1 MPAEPVVLPSA
12 STTPQTRPGAPPSLL
27 PFAAALADH
36 LGVDVIDDL
45 DSVLALAGTAA
56 HEVVRP
62 AAPVAAY
69 LLGAA
74 VATSPGQPVAAI
86 AAEIE
91 SFIRTWAASSTQ
103 RPG

>member
-1 MPAEPVVLPSA
+1 VPTESVDPPVP
-12 STTPQTRPGAPPSLL
+12 PGSGRGTLPPSLA

-36 LGVDVIDDL
+36 LGIAGIDDL
-45 DSVLALAGTAA
+45 DRVLALAGTAA

-74 VATSPGQPVAAI
+74 VATRPGRPMAATV
-86 AAEIE
+86 AEIE
-91 SFIRTWAASSTQ
+91 AFIRTWAASDGQSD
-103 RPG
+103 

>member
-1 MPAEPVVLPSA
+1 MPEDPAVQSSA
-12 STTPQTRPGAPPSLL
+12 SATRALPPALA

-56 HEVVRP
+56 HQVVRP

-91 SFIRTWAASSTQ
+91 SFIRAWPASAEQ
-103 RPG
+103 V

>member
-1 MPAEPVVLPSA
+1 MPAEPAVPPSA
-12 STTPQTRPGAPPSLL
+12 PPRRAPPGLAL
-27 PFAAALADH
+27 FAAALAEH
-36 LGVDVIDDL
+36 LGVDAIDDL

-91 SFIRTWAASSTQ
+91 TFIRTWAESSEP
-103 RPG
+103 R

>member
-1 MPAEPVVLPSA
+1 V
-12 STTPQTRPGAPPSLL
+12 PPSLA

-36 LGVDVIDDL
+36 LGVEVIDDL

-56 HEVVRP
+56 REVVRP

-91 SFIRTWAASSTQ
+91 AFIRAWAAAGPTMPVERQS
-103 RPG
+103 

>member
-1 MPAEPVVLPSA
+1 MPAEPAVPSSSPA
-12 STTPQTRPGAPPSLL
+12 RREPPPGLV

-36 LGVDVIDDL
+36 LGVDAIDDL
-45 DSVLALAGTAA
+45 ESVLALAGTAA
-56 HEVVRP
+56 HAVVRP

-74 VATSPGQPVAAI
+74 VATSPGQPVAVI

-91 SFIRTWAASSTQ
+91 TFIRTWAASAP
-103 RPG
+103 PG

>member
-1 MPAEPVVLPSA
+1 MPAEPAVPSSA
-12 STTPQTRPGAPPSLL
+12 PTRREPPPALA

-36 LGVDVIDDL
+36 LGVDAIDDL
-45 DSVLALAGTAA
+45 DCVLALAGTAA

-91 SFIRTWAASSTQ
+91 TFIRTWAAPATGPSQ
-103 RPG
+103 PA

>member
-1 MPAEPVVLPSA
+1 MPADPLVTSSAQPSVPA
-12 STTPQTRPGAPPSLL
+12 KRAAPPSLA

-36 LGVDVIDDL
+36 LGVDAIDDL

-62 AAPVAAY
+62 AAPVVAY

-91 SFIRTWAASSTQ
+91 AFIRTWTASAQ
-103 RPG
+103 PG

>member
-1 MPAEPVVLPSA
+1 MPEEPVAQPSA
-12 STTPQTRPGAPPSLL
+12 PATKGLPPTLA
-27 PFAAALADH
+27 PFAAALAEH

-56 HEVVRP
+56 HQVVRP

-86 AAEIE
+86 AAEIK
-91 SFIRTWAASSTQ
+91 SFIDAWAAAAD
-103 RPG
+103 GV